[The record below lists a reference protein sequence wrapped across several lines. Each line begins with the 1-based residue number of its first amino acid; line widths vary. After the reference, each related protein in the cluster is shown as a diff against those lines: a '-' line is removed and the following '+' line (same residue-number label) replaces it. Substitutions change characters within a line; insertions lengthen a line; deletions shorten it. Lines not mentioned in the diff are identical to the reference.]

1 MTTMAGMRPGEA
13 GVLAGL
19 STTAHELGAGTV
31 VALAVAV
38 TVTAGGPDLRTGF
51 LCLAGVAAGGLV
63 VALTGLRAGE
73 GVGARGGFV
82 H

>member
-31 VALAVAV
+31 VAW
-38 TVTAGGPDLRTGF
+38 PSR
-51 LCLAGVAAGGLV
+51 
-63 VALTGLRAGE
+63 
-73 GVGARGGFV
+73 
-82 H
+82 